1 MRMMILSYKIILR
14 NIPLSLLNVT
24 GMEKVWPSLLAIF
37 ISDTKMAVILF
48 VLKKKM
54 HAVFFILNEVV
65 FFNHVIS
72 CIFHASF
79 SSTVRSVTACS
90 V

>member
-1 MRMMILSYKIILR
+1 MILSYKIILR

-24 GMEKVWPSLLAIF
+24 EMEKVWPSLLAIF
-37 ISDTKMAVILF
+37 MNDTKMTVILL
-48 VLKKKM
+48 VLKKKK

-65 FFNHVIS
+65 FFKHVIS
-72 CIFHASF
+72 CICHASF
-79 SSTVRSVTACS
+79 SSSVRSVTACS